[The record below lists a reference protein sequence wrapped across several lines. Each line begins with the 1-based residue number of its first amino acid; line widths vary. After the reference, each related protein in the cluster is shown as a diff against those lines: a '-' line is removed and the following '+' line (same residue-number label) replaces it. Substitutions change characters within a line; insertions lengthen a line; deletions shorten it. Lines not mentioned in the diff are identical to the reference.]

1 MTAISLF
8 SAFQTSLAENSP
20 LYQSVADIKIDVTE
34 PRVMVGLFIGAMLPF
49 LFSSMAMDAVSRAA
63 NDMILEVRRQFREI
77 AGLMEGTAKAEYG
90 KCVDISTAAA
100 IREMV
105 KPGLLAV
112 VVPVAA
118 GFADKSGLMLGGL
131 LAGTTATG
139 VLLAI
144 FMSNSGG
151 AWDNSKKQIE
161 EEPKDHAANTGK
173 GSEKHKAAVT
183 GDTVGD
189 PFKDTAGPFEHSHQL
204 DERGGFGDRPLIAK
218 YGANWFG

>member
-1 MTAISLF
+1 MAELEPQVRERTDSLDAVGNTTAAIGKGFAIGSAALTAISLF
-8 SAFQTSLAENSP
+8 SAFQTSLAENSS

-63 NDMILEVRRQFREI
+63 NDMILEVRRQFRDI

-112 VVPVAA
+112 LVPVAA
-118 GFADKSGLMLGGL
+118 GFADSSG
-131 LAGTTATG
+131 
-139 VLLAI
+139 
-144 FMSNSGG
+144 
-151 AWDNSKKQIE
+151 
-161 EEPKDHAANTGK
+161 
-173 GSEKHKAAVT
+173 
-183 GDTVGD
+183 
-189 PFKDTAGPFEHSHQL
+189 
-204 DERGGFGDRPLIAK
+204 
-218 YGANWFG
+218 